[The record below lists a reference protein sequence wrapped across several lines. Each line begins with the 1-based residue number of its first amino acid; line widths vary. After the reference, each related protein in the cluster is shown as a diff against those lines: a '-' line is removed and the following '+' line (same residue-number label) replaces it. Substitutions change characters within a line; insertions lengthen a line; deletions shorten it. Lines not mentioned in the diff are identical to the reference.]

1 MRKLKNVVIKALLM
15 VSLLSAPYA
24 LYAAEPINILG
35 DSAYISIIT
44 CSPGTE
50 IYELFGHSAIRV
62 CDKEHGID
70 EAFNYGLFDFNQD
83 DFIYRF
89 VRGKTD
95 YMVGSCSTSFFL
107 MEYLERGSAVTEAV
121 LNLSRTDKMKIFA
134 YLLENS
140 LPENRTYRYNFI
152 FNNCATKLRDI
163 LVQNID
169 GKINFIY
176 DSEYMTFRDAIKMYT
191 ETSPWSQFGFDLCLG
206 KGMDR
211 EATTY
216 EKLFLPEILG
226 KAVAN
231 ATVTRDD
238 VISPLTIKKN
248 KISEQTLV
256 NPAPLISPM
265 VAFILLCLVVAVI
278 SVWSVMKKRFIRWF
292 DAIFFGMNA
301 LFGCVIL
308 FLILFSKHPF
318 TGSNYNIIW
327 LNPLMCLPIV
337 FLFSNKA
344 RFYEP
349 FYYMIVSIVLTL
361 FLIANPAI
369 EQEFNPA
376 IYPLVIAYLIRA
388 ASYVIRW
395 GYRLD
400 APKSRR

>member
-1 MRKLKNVVIKALLM
+1 MKKLTKALSTLIAATL
-15 VSLLSAPYA
+15 LLSFGSMAYA
-24 LYAAEPINILG
+24 NEPISIMS
-35 DSAYISIIT
+35 DSAQISIIT

-50 IYELFGHSAIRV
+50 IYELFGHSAIRIY
-62 CDKEHGID
+62 DKEQGID
-70 EAFNYGLFDFNQD
+70 EVFNYGLFDFNQD

-95 YMVGSCSTSFFL
+95 YMVGSCSTNFFL
-107 MEYLERGSAVTEAV
+107 WEYLDRGSAVTEDV
-121 LNLSRTDKMKIFA
+121 LNLSRTDKLKIAA
-134 YLLENS
+134 YLLENT

-191 ETSPWSQFGFDLCLG
+191 QTSPWSQFGFDLCLG

-216 EKLFLPEILG
+216 EKMFLPEILG

-231 ATVTRDD
+231 ATVTRGDT
-238 VISPLTIKKN
+238 ISPLTIKKN
-248 KISEQTLV
+248 QISEQTLV
-256 NPAPLISPM
+256 NPAPLVSPM
-265 VAFILLCLVVAVI
+265 TAFILLCIAVAVI
-278 SVWSVMKKRFIRWF
+278 SVWSVQKKRFIRWF
-292 DAIFFGMNA
+292 DAIFFGVNA

-318 TGSNYNIIW
+318 TGANYNIIW

-337 FLFSNKA
+337 FLFAKKLL
-344 RFYEP
+344 FYEP
-349 FYYMIVSIVLTL
+349 FYYMLVSIVLTL
-361 FLIANPAI
+361 FLIASFAI

-376 IYPLVIAYLIRA
+376 IYPLVTAYLIRA

-395 GYRLD
+395 GYKLD
-400 APKSRR
+400 APESQR